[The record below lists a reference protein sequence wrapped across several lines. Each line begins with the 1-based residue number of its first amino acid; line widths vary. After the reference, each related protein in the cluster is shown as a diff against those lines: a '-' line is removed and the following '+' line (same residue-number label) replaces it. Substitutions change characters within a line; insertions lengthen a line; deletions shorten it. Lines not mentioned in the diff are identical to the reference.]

1 MAKFAAKLVGIPKT
15 YLVAVWYGHLF
26 TKELL
31 IQKKSSGK

>member
-1 MAKFAAKLVGIPKT
+1 MAKFAAKLVGTPKA

-31 IQKKSSGK
+31 IERKSSEK